1 MNMRT
6 KNRARLLP
14 IAVCVS
20 LLGLVAGCSSNSESH
35 DTATA
40 AVTDANKL
48 LIVDCLLPPQ
58 LRQLGGQA
66 SYLAARKPV
75 KTSAADCEIRGG
87 EYVAYDRADYATAL
101 KVWLPEAEAGKPEAQ
116 NNVGQIY
123 ERGLGLPP
131 DYLVA
136 AQWYRKAAEQG
147 FSQAQINLGNL
158 YEKGL
163 GVERDPVAALNWYR
177 RASGIQSDTVMF
189 ASAVQAAQASQEEL
203 QQLRDQVAAAQ
214 QQAERYQQQLN
225 DLRGKL
231 ESKDAEVRKL
241 KADQQDKRMLLD
253 LLQKQTPGPDRD
265 GNVQRL
271 QQELAGYQ
279 QKLDNGQR
287 ELSALQ
293 QQEKNYKQQVQQSIN
308 TVAKAEQSKP
318 PQIAVIDPPMN
329 ITRGIARAD
338 LPPASASKEIVGKID
353 APAGIKRFTINGSD
367 QAIDEFNLFWTKVD
381 LTGETTPVNLAVLD
395 NRQRE
400 VKFQF
405 VIQSPR
411 GQQAAPSA
419 PLTGKGVALGTYHAL
434 VIGNNDYQKLP
445 ALKTAV
451 SDAKAVDQI
460 LRTRYGFKTRLLLN
474 ANRYQIL
481 SALNEMR
488 EKLGAQDNL
497 LIYYAGHGELDPIN
511 KRGNWLPVDAELDSP
526 ANWISNVAVT
536 DIVNTMQATHI
547 MVVADSCY
555 SGTLSDSSVPRY
567 SEALPPA
574 QQKEWLDAVIG
585 LRARTVLTSG
595 GVEPVLDIGA
605 GEHSIFAKAF
615 IDALSNNKNL
625 LEGYTLYR
633 DVLKNVRAA
642 SAAVNQHQTPQYAP
656 MLHAGHEAGEFFF
669 QPI

>member
-1 MNMRT
+1 MNTRT
-6 KNRARLLP
+6 KVSALALPVAVGIALL
-14 IAVCVS
+14 
-20 LLGLVAGCSSNSESH
+20 AGCSSTGE
-35 DTATA
+35 TPATA
-40 AVTDANKL
+40 AAPVTDANKL

-58 LRQLGGQA
+58 VRQLGGQT
-66 SYLAARKPV
+66 SYLAARRPI

-87 EYVAYDRADYATAL
+87 EYVSYDRADYATAL
-101 KVWLPEAEAGKPEAQ
+101 KVWLPEAQAGKAEAQ

-131 DYLVA
+131 DYVVA
-136 AQWYRKAAEQG
+136 AQWYRKAADQG

-177 RASGIQSDTVMF
+177 RAAGIHSDTVMF
-189 ASAVQAAQASQEEL
+189 ASTVQAAQASQAEL

-214 QQAERYQQQLN
+214 QQAEHYQQQLQ

-231 ESKDAEVRKL
+231 DTKDAELRKL
-241 KADQQDKRMLLD
+241 KADRQDKQMLLD
-253 LLQKQTPGPDRD
+253 LLQKQAPNPDRD
-265 GNVQRL
+265 GNMQRL

-279 QKLDNGQR
+279 QKLDSSQR

-293 QQEKNYKQQVQQSIN
+293 QQEKTYQQQVQQSVGAI
-308 TVAKAEQSKP
+308 TRAEQGKP

-338 LPPASASKEIVGKID
+338 LPPASASKEIVGKIE
-353 APAGIKRFTINGSD
+353 APAGVKRFTINGTE
-367 QAIDEFNLFWTKVD
+367 QQVDEFNLFWTKVE
-381 LTGETTPVNLAVLD
+381 LTGEVTPINLAVLD

-400 VKFQF
+400 AKFQF

-411 GQQAAPSA
+411 TAPQAAPA
-419 PLTGKGVALGTYHAL
+419 PALSGKGIALGNYYAL
-434 VIGNNDYQKLP
+434 VVGNNDYQRLP
-445 ALKTAV
+445 GLKTAV
-451 SDAKAVDQI
+451 NDAKAVDQV
-460 LRTRYGFKTRLLLN
+460 LRTRYGFKSRLLLN

-481 SALNEMR
+481 SALNELR

-497 LIYYAGHGELDPIN
+497 LIYFAGHGELDPIN

-536 DIVNTMQATHI
+536 DIINTMQATHI

-574 QQKEWLDAVIG
+574 QQKEWLEAVIG

-605 GEHSIFAKAF
+605 GEHSIFARAF
-615 IDALSNNKNL
+615 IDALNNNKNL

-633 DVLKNVRAA
+633 DVLKNVRASA
-642 SAAVNQHQTPQYAP
+642 AAVNQHQTPQYAP

>member
-1 MNMRT
+1 MKTRNLF
-6 KNRARLLP
+6 AAPALPVAAGLAALALL
-14 IAVCVS
+14 
-20 LLGLVAGCSSNSESH
+20 AGCTSGDPHAS
-35 DTATA
+35 APA
-40 AVTDANKL
+40 PVADADKL

-58 LRQLGGQA
+58 VRQLGSQA
-66 SYLAARKPV
+66 SYLAARRPI

-87 EYVAYDRADYATAL
+87 EYVSYDRADYATAL
-101 KVWLPEAEAGKPEAQ
+101 KVWLPDAQAGKPEAQ

-123 ERGLGLPP
+123 ERGLGLAP
-131 DYLVA
+131 DYALA

-163 GVERDPVAALNWYR
+163 GVERDPTEAINWYR
-177 RASGIQSDTVMF
+177 RAAGIKNDSVMF
-189 ASAVQAAQASQEEL
+189 ASAVQAAQASQAEL
-203 QQLRDQVAAAQ
+203 QQLRDQVAAAE
-214 QQAERYQQQLN
+214 QQAERYRQQLQ

-231 ESKDAEVRKL
+231 DSKDAELRKL
-241 KADQQDKRMLLD
+241 KADRQDKQMLLD
-253 LLQKQTPGPDRD
+253 LLQKQAPTPDRD

-271 QQELAGYQ
+271 QQEIAGYQ

-293 QQEKNYKQQVQQSIN
+293 QQEKTYRQQIQQSTGAI
-308 TVAKAEQSKP
+308 ARAEQAKP

-329 ITRGIARAD
+329 ITRGIARAE
-338 LPPASASKEIVGKID
+338 LPPASTSKEIVGKIE
-353 APAGIKRFTINGSD
+353 APAGIKRFTVNGSEE
-367 QAIDEFNLFWTKVD
+367 QVDEFNLFWTKVE
-381 LTGETTPVNLAVLD
+381 LTGDTTPVTMAVLD

-411 GQQAAPSA
+411 GRQAAAAA
-419 PLTGKGVALGTYHAL
+419 PLSGKGVALGNYHAL
-434 VIGNNDYQKLP
+434 VIGNNDYQRLP

-451 SDAKAVDQI
+451 NDARAVDQV
-460 LRTRYGFKTRLLLN
+460 LRARYGFKTRLLLN

-481 SALNEMR
+481 SALNELR
-488 EKLGAQDNL
+488 ERLGPQDNL
-497 LIYYAGHGELDPIN
+497 LIYFAGHGELDPIN
-511 KRGNWLPVDAELDSP
+511 KRGNWLPVDAELDSS

-567 SEALPPA
+567 SEALPAA
-574 QQKEWLDAVIG
+574 QQKEWLEAVIG

-615 IDALSNNKNL
+615 VDALDNNKNL

-633 DVLKNVRAA
+633 DVLKNVRAGTK
-642 SAAVNQHQTPQYAP
+642 AVNQQQTPQYAP

>member
-1 MNMRT
+1 MNKRT
-6 KNRARLLP
+6 KTTALALP
-14 IAVCVS
+14 IAIAAA
-20 LLGLVAGCSSNSESH
+20 LLAGCSSNGESN
-35 DTATA
+35 TAVA
-40 AVTDANKL
+40 APAQDANKL

-58 LRQLGGQA
+58 IRQLGGQM
-66 SYLAARKPV
+66 SYQSARRPI
-75 KTSAADCEIRGG
+75 KTSASDCEIRGG
-87 EYVAYDRADYATAL
+87 EYVSYDRADYATAL
-101 KVWLPEAEAGKPEAQ
+101 KVWLPAAEGGNPEAQ

-131 DYLVA
+131 DYAVA
-136 AQWYRKAAEQG
+136 AQWYRKASEQG

-163 GVERDPVAALNWYR
+163 GVERDPTAAINWYR
-177 RASGIQSDTVMF
+177 RASGIKDDTVVF
-189 ASAVQAAQASQEEL
+189 ASAVQTTQASQAEL
-203 QQLRDQVAAAQ
+203 QQLRAQVAAAE
-214 QQAERYQQQLN
+214 QQAERYRQQLQ

-231 ESKDAEVRKL
+231 DAKDNEVRKL
-241 KADQQDKRMLLD
+241 KADRQDKQMLLD
-253 LLQKQTPGPDRD
+253 LLQKQTPSPDRD

-271 QQELAGYQ
+271 QQEIAGYQ

-293 QQEKNYKQQVQQSIN
+293 QQEKSYQQQVQQSVNAI
-308 TVAKAEQSKP
+308 AKAEQTRP

-329 ITRGIARAD
+329 ITRGIARAE

-353 APAGIKRFTINGSD
+353 APAGVKRFTINGRE
-367 QAIDEFNLFWTKVD
+367 QAVDEFHLFWTKVE
-381 LTGETTPVNLAVLD
+381 LTGDTTPVDMAVLD
-395 NRQRE
+395 SKQRE

-411 GQQAAPSA
+411 GAQPAASA
-419 PLTGKGVALGTYHAL
+419 PLSAKGVALGNYHAV
-434 VIGNNDYQKLP
+434 VIGNNDYQRLP
-445 ALKTAV
+445 ALNTAV
-451 SDAKAVDQI
+451 SDAKAVDQV

-474 ANRYQIL
+474 ASRYQIL

-488 EKLGAQDNL
+488 EHLGPQDNL
-497 LIYYAGHGELDPIN
+497 LIYFAGHGELDPIN

-526 ANWISNVAVT
+526 ANWISNIAVT
-536 DIVNTMQATHI
+536 DIINAMQATHI

-574 QQKEWLDAVIG
+574 QQKEWLETVMG
-585 LRARTVLTSG
+585 LKARTVLTSG

-615 IDALSNNKNL
+615 IDALNNNKNL

-633 DVLKNVRAA
+633 DVLKNVRASA
-642 SAAVNQHQTPQYAP
+642 AAVNQHQTPQYAP